1 MTKNP
6 FKFIFGI
13 IMLIIIA
20 IKAIF
25 FDWIIEWLFTK
36 SYQYLVLINYD
47 RSFKI
52 SRELLDAICAYPAN
66 AFKPRKYHFLTERY
80 NDINVP
86 AKSISEVKFSSM
98 ISASLYFE
106 TSEGILDWLD
116 LLHIR
121 DGHPKGYNE
130 VDVLF
135 ENPDISNFILYL
147 KDFFAADYGYVCKA
161 KNCQSKCISN
171 VVSNGDSW
179 QAYHKKIL
187 QGCIRDIYP
196 VNILN
201 SAYVQDSLINK
212 IKEDERMGNLD
223 SSVDGYIIWNVEPSN
238 IRYVRRVCKKMG
250 LLISAMRVPTG
261 FARKCLDEIVGKQE

>member
-1 MTKNP
+1 
-6 FKFIFGI
+6 
-13 IMLIIIA
+13 MLIIIA

-80 NDINVP
+80 NDIYVP
-86 AKSISEVKFSSM
+86 AKSISKVKFNSM
-98 ISASLYFE
+98 ISASLDFE
-106 TSEGILDWLD
+106 TSEDSLDWLH
-116 LLHIR
+116 LLHI
-121 DGHPKGYNE
+121 DNAGSEGHGYNE

>member
-1 MTKNP
+1 
-6 FKFIFGI
+6 
-13 IMLIIIA
+13 MLIIIA

-80 NDINVP
+80 NDIYVP
-86 AKSISEVKFSSM
+86 AKSISKVKFNSM

-106 TSEGILDWLD
+106 TSEGILDWLY

-130 VDVLF
+130 VYVHF

-161 KNCQSKCISN
+161 KNCQSKCISD

-250 LLISAMRVPTG
+250 LLISAMRVPAG
-261 FARKCLDEIVGKQE
+261 SARKRLNEIMEKQE